1 MRYLPL
7 RRAAYFIVAVIAS
20 AIITGCAQSAGPN
33 NTPFVPS
40 AAHRAPRTTVSPV
53 IHSFGSGTDGAYPQ
67 SELLYHDGLFYGT
80 TSEGGKNKAGTVFS
94 IDANGKETV
103 LHSFGNGRDGS
114 RPLAGLTDVAGTLYG
129 AATSGG
135 YRECNVTVG
144 PGCGTLFKITTS
156 GSFGVVHKFTG
167 TDGAVPQGALVQV
180 GSSLYGTT
188 FQGGA
193 KNVGTVFSLKP

>member
-1 MRYLPL
+1 
-7 RRAAYFIVAVIAS
+7 
-20 AIITGCAQSAGPN
+20 
-33 NTPFVPS
+33 
-40 AAHRAPRTTVSPV
+40 
-53 IHSFGSGTDGAYPQ
+53 
-67 SELLYHDGLFYGT
+67 
-80 TSEGGKNKAGTVFS
+80 
-94 IDANGKETV
+94 
-103 LHSFGNGRDGS
+103 
-114 RPLAGLTDVAGTLYG
+114 
-129 AATSGG
+129 
-135 YRECNVTVG
+135 VTVG